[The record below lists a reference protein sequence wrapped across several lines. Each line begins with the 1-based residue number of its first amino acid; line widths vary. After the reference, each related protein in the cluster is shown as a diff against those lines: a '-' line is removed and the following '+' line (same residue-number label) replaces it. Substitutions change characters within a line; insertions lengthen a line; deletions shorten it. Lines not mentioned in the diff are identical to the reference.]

1 MIAPAKDNICA
12 IIVTF
17 HPDAG
22 LPHRVAQIAAQV
34 RQVIIVDNHSDDAV
48 IVMLRRL
55 ASHCAVQLILN
66 DENYGVATALN
77 QGVREAIRQ
86 GFAWALLFDQD
97 SVVLPSMVAV
107 LAEVYEDFPAKD
119 RIAVIAA
126 NYWAVPTH
134 ELALPSRGAD
144 GRPWVERKVAI
155 TSGSLI
161 ALSHVPLVG
170 PFRDDLFIDEVD
182 SEYCLRARTHGLKVL
197 MTREPVMQH
206 SLGAPVIRRFL
217 WRTVR
222 PSNHSALRWYYM
234 TRNPIVLAK
243 QYWRTDPAWIAGC
256 LYDHLKMM
264 TKVLLYEQDRL
275 AKLRQMLRG
284 GWHGVRGRLGK
295 A

>member
-17 HPDAG
+17 HPDAE
-22 LPHRVAQIAAQV
+22 LPHRVAQIASQV
-34 RQVIIVDNHSDDAV
+34 RRVIIVDNHSDDAA
-48 IVMLRRL
+48 IGMLRRL
-55 ASHCAVQLILN
+55 ASDGTIQLILN
-66 DENYGVATALN
+66 DDNYGVATALN
-77 QGVREAIRQ
+77 QGVREAMRQ

-97 SVVLPSMVAV
+97 SVVLPSMVDV
-107 LAEVYEDFPAKD
+107 LTEVYQDYPAKD

-126 NYWAVPTH
+126 NYWTMPTH
-134 ELALPSRGAD
+134 ELAVSSRGAD
-144 GRPWVERKVAI
+144 GRSWVERKVAI
-155 TSGSLI
+155 SSGSLI
-161 ALSHVPLVG
+161 AMSHVPLVG

-206 SLGAPVIRRFL
+206 SLGAPQIRRFL

-243 QYWRTDPAWIAGC
+243 HYWRTDTAWIAGC
-256 LYDHLKMM
+256 IYDHLKMT

-284 GWHGVRGRLGK
+284 GWHGIQGRLGK